1 MRAEWSE
8 CRRAA
13 EERDEL
19 SSPHDPLRETAL
31 AVLCNAHLQFIASAC
46 RHSSKMTR
54 NRSLPI
60 DIAITA
66 AAGSLRRQSLAPPVA
81 AAAGTYAART

>member
-19 SSPHDPLRETAL
+19 SSPHDPLRETQRPPSIHGLGLPAFVKNDPKPKF
-31 AVLCNAHLQFIASAC
+31 ADRY
-46 RHSSKMTR
+46 RHYCSRTF
-54 NRSLPI
+54 
-60 DIAITA
+60 A
-66 AAGSLRRQSLAPPVA
+66 APAKLGAPAA